1 MRLSSYERMD
11 FHGACWEIDMESA
24 TTRLGWQCETE
35 GESAI
40 LGAESLGN
48 HGGLNNLLVLP

>member
-1 MRLSSYERMD
+1 MRLSSYGRMD
-11 FHGACWEIDMESA
+11 FLGACWETDMESV
-24 TTRLGWQCETE
+24 TTRSGWQCETK

-48 HGGLNNLLVLP
+48 LAG

>member
-1 MRLSSYERMD
+1 MALV
-11 FHGACWEIDMESA
+11 

-40 LGAESLGN
+40 LGAESLGSLY
-48 HGGLNNLLVLP
+48 G

>member
-1 MRLSSYERMD
+1 MRLSSYGRMD
-11 FHGACWEIDMESA
+11 FLGGCWEIDMVLG

-40 LGAESLGN
+40 LGGKNLAVLG
-48 HGGLNNLLVLP
+48 G

>member
-1 MRLSSYERMD
+1 MALV
-11 FHGACWEIDMESA
+11 
-24 TTRLGWQCETE
+24 TTRLDWPCVTE